1 MTKITSKT
9 DPQKRKKMNHH
20 QGSAKKNKI
29 LSSSSED
36 EEDDLFYLVDF
47 KKTRHVSIV
56 ASKNLIKTNDKEG
69 RCKHLGIYY
78 EVSILCMGTE
88 MRCLEKKDKYS
99 EKLSLS
105 STEDESILVKN
116 CKLYFDSLRV
126 IDWHL
131 IIHEILNV
139 VDQSAAISQKSQ
151 AIKPIE
157 NEDCPEIDRS
167 AKFSDR
173 ASTTQTD
180 IDQPSFISR
189 TEFQVFFYY
198 FFFAMF

>member
-1 MTKITSKT
+1 M
-9 DPQKRKKMNHH
+9 
-20 QGSAKKNKI
+20 
-29 LSSSSED
+29 
-36 EEDDLFYLVDF
+36 
-47 KKTRHVSIV
+47 
-56 ASKNLIKTNDKEG
+56 
-69 RCKHLGIYY
+69 
-78 EVSILCMGTE
+78 
-88 MRCLEKKDKYS
+88 
-99 EKLSLS
+99 SL
-105 STEDESILVKN
+105 TEDESFLVKN

-139 VDQSAAISQKSQ
+139 VDQPAAISQKSQ

-167 AKFSDR
+167 AMFSDR

-198 FFFAMF
+198 FFLQCFNS